1 MDVVDPDSLWRTQLD
16 QDLNAMALNLV
27 VAATTLWNTAYL
39 DRALSAL
46 EEARIPVPSEYL
58 PHISP
63 LGWEHII
70 LTGTYHWKGRQTP
83 WGRFRPLRPDVVERY
98 GAMGA

>member
-58 PHISP
+58 PTFP
-63 LGWEHII
+63 
-70 LTGTYHWKGRQTP
+70 R
-83 WGRFRPLRPDVVERY
+83 
-98 GAMGA
+98 